1 LARLSAALTATL
13 AGRPTRGAAAPARI
27 LYFTLSAGYR
37 HEVIPATREI
47 MTKIGETAGFD
58 IAFSED
64 VSVFTTE
71 NLQYN
76 AAVMFFTTGEL
87 PMDASQKAALTGFVR
102 AGGGFIGVHSA
113 GAKGVPPSPIARPRC
128 RGAPLCRAP
137 PEYRNLIGGWF
148 NEHPWHQK
156 VRIMVSD
163 PADPLVAFLGPSIEI
178 EDEIYQIR
186 DFDVPASK
194 ILLRL
199 DPASVDLTR
208 PEVHPQPYGWPLA
221 WTRSYGDRHV
231 LHVKIGGLGTF
242 FSTQFLM

>member
-1 LARLSAALTATL
+1 MIRDGMTFCTAAPVSASTRRGVLKKSGALAALGGARNLARLSAALTATL

-87 PMDASQKAALTGFVR
+87 FARLSKPGNVGDASGSC
-102 AGGGFIGVHSA
+102 SA
-113 GAKGVPPSPIARPRC
+113 SSRVGPI
-128 RGAPLCRAP
+128 
-137 PEYRNLIGGWF
+137 E
-148 NEHPWHQK
+148 
-156 VRIMVSD
+156 
-163 PADPLVAFLGPSIEI
+163 
-178 EDEIYQIR
+178 
-186 DFDVPASK
+186 
-194 ILLRL
+194 
-199 DPASVDLTR
+199 T
-208 PEVHPQPYGWPLA
+208 
-221 WTRSYGDRHV
+221 
-231 LHVKIGGLGTF
+231 
-242 FSTQFLM
+242 